1 MSKQA
6 VTSTKRKNGE
16 FDSDSDECIPA
27 WAAESESRSSSKSPV
42 KDAFSALMGPR
53 KRSGEEVEEEAR
65 IWGVIYCITLTGVPR
80 DHSLFGIVYIGQAI
94 RCHAKSALEA
104 AEMRWKQEVGDSK
117 KHNKQMGLL
126 WALEEFGEAAFRFEV
141 IESKFAPKSELS
153 VWADEREVALIAEHG
168 GVLKD
173 QNKRCWQT
181 LNIQPGGQ
189 NARGRA
195 GAAMWKVVRAKLLDR
210 FKTEMEAYAKEHD
223 SSLVRRKY
231 VTPGKYKLGEK
242 LHDFRQGTLRDGM
255 PDKEATEKWA
265 EALPKWAW
273 DARETEEY
281 HEALS
286 NSAIERAAN
295 EPEGERADRA
305 RKARDNET
313 EKERADRL
321 AKITA
326 TMNKPEN
333 RAAQSKRASEWM
345 DNETAKDKAARID
358 KITATMN
365 KPENRAANSKRAIER
380 AANETEEDKAKRI
393 AKTTAAMNKPEYL
406 EAQSKRSLEQRDN
419 ETEKER
425 ADRLAKAKAT
435 MNATTDA
442 TLVGLTGKELES
454 RKKAIARSRR
464 ADAKRAAGLLL
475 YQAVKPGATREDMR
489 RARSEGWKPP

>member
-117 KHNKQMGLL
+117 KHNKQVGLL
-126 WALEEFGEAAFRFEV
+126 WALEKFGESAFRFEV

-153 VWADEREVALIAEHG
+153 VWADEREVALIATHG

-189 NARGRA
+189 
-195 GAAMWKVVRAKLLDR
+195 GANWWASIDALRKKVFTR
-210 FKTEMEAYAKEHD
+210 FKKEMEAYVSEYG
-223 SSLVRRKY
+223 SSLVQKSY
-231 VTPGKYKLGEK
+231 VTPGGYKLGEK
-242 LHDFRQGTLRDGM
+242 LCDFRQGTLRDGM
-255 PDKEATEKWA
+255 PDEKGIREWA

-286 NSAIERAAN
+286 NSAIAHWDKPENRAAQSKRTSEWMDN
-295 EPEGERADRA
+295 ETAEDKAARIAKHKVTINKPENLAAASKRASERL
-305 RKARDNET
+305 DNET

-321 AKITA
+321 AK
-326 TMNKPEN
+326 N
-333 RAAQSKRASEWM
+333 RK
-345 DNETAKDKAARID
+345 THYAK
-358 KITATMN
+358 
-365 KPENRAANSKRAIER
+365 
-380 AANETEEDKAKRI
+380 
-393 AKTTAAMNKPEYL
+393 
-406 EAQSKRSLEQRDN
+406 
-419 ETEKER
+419 
-425 ADRLAKAKAT
+425 
-435 MNATTDA
+435 TDA
-442 TLVGLTGKELES
+442 TLVGLTGKALES
-454 RKKAIARSRR
+454 RKKAIAKQRR
-464 ADAKRAAGLLL
+464 CDAKLADKLLL
-475 YQAVKPGATREDMR
+475 YRRTVKSDATVAEMR